1 MNNDSFYRAF
11 EDRHRGSRELIK
23 SRLEVYLPFIDS
35 IKKAASTTCIGLD
48 IGCGRGEWLEFLSEQ
63 GFEMHGVDLD
73 QGMLDACQ
81 ERGFNVLPGDGIGYL
96 AKQASS
102 SLDVISAFHVVEHI
116 SFDELQRLADEAQR
130 VLKPGG
136 LLILETPNP
145 ENLAVASA
153 NFYLDP
159 THIKPIPPMLLSFV
173 TEFAGFEHNKVLR
186 LQESKEIRDK
196 TFTSLSEVINSVS
209 PDYAVVAQKTANQD
223 LLDLLKQPFQQEYGV
238 SLNDLVAK
246 FDNRFDLTEAKANEA
261 EAKAGVAEAKAS
273 EAEAKASEAEAKA
286 GEAEAKAGEAE
297 AKAGEAEA
305 KASEA
310 EAKASDAEAKASD
323 AEAKASEAEAKA
335 GEAEA
340 KANEAEAKA
349 NEAEAKASEAKAG
362 EAEAK
367 AGEAMH
373 HLHLILNSKSWKIT
387 APLRKLVYFLKWF
400 KNGVMAWLLFKPHSR
415 PRRIIKSLILSLKHK
430 IARSPKLRRMVFI
443 LLKPFPK
450 LTARLKR
457 VGQASF
463 YSTPPFQTQTR
474 DDLHDLSPRAK
485 QIYTQLKQAIE
496 NQKNKS

>member
-1 MNNDSFYRAF
+1 MSDYYGKSQQLILQSYRMNNDSFYRAF

-261 EAKAGVAEAKAS
+261 EAKAGEAEAKAS
-273 EAEAKASEAEAKA
+273 EAEAKASEA
-286 GEAEAKAGEAE
+286 
-297 AKAGEAEA
+297 
-305 KASEA
+305 
-310 EAKASDAEAKASD
+310 
-323 AEAKASEAEAKA
+323 
-335 GEAEA
+335 
-340 KANEAEAKA
+340 
-349 NEAEAKASEAKAG
+349 EAKAG

>member
-305 KASEA
+305 KAGEAEAKASEA

-323 AEAKASEAEAKA
+323 AEAKASEA
-335 GEAEA
+335 
-340 KANEAEAKA
+340 
-349 NEAEAKASEAKAG
+349 EAKAG